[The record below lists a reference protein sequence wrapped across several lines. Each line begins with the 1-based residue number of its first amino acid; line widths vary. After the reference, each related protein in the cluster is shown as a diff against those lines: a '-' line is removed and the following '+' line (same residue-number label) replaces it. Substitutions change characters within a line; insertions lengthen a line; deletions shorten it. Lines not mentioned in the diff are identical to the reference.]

1 MPEIIKEKKMIEIK
15 EVKTKKDV
23 KLFATYPL
31 KLYKGCPYYVP
42 SLRSDEMNTFNPK
55 KNFSLKE
62 CDAKGFLCYKD
73 GELAGRIA
81 GIINRT
87 DNELTGKKYIRFSRL
102 ECIDDS
108 EVFKA
113 LLGAVEDFGK
123 EHGMEI
129 IHGPWGFNDTDRE
142 GMLTYG
148 FDRVATYV
156 TNYSYPYFCE
166 RMKELGFD
174 DESKWLEKEFVIPDK
189 PYERMLDVAK
199 KVEEKIEVKDVA
211 LTMPL
216 KDIVKQYGAKLFDTY
231 NKAYAPLDGFVPV
244 DELTEKNVLK
254 TFATVLNKRYISILV
269 DKNDEVAAFGVVIP
283 SLVKPLAKHRGKLFP
298 TGFIGIL
305 SSIKKPEALEMAL
318 IGVRPEYKNT
328 GINAVV
334 IAHIMNHVIEDG
346 IKRIES
352 NPMLETNYSIQQQ
365 WKFADCEVVKKR
377 QTYQKP
383 IGSLLEYSE
392 NIEERKDA

>member
-1 MPEIIKEKKMIEIK
+1 MGQNVPEIIKEKKMIEIK

-102 ECIDDS
+102 ECIDDP

-216 KDIVKQYGAKLFDTY
+216 KDIVKQYDAKLFDTY

-269 DKNDEVAAFGVVIP
+269 DKNDAVAAFGVVIP
-283 SLVKPLAKHRGKLFP
+283 SLVKALAKHRGKLFP

-334 IAHIMNHVIEDG
+334 IAHIMNDA
-346 IKRIES
+346 
-352 NPMLETNYSIQQQ
+352 L
-365 WKFADCEVVKKR
+365 DC
-377 QTYQKP
+377 
-383 IGSLLEYSE
+383 IC
-392 NIEERKDA
+392 